1 MLQSYRIKGASDM
14 VIRTIVIILSLNE
27 LTGCVIWRVVN
38 TRIQESGSYP
48 VRLVC
53 TLHP

>member
-14 VIRTIVIILSLNE
+14 VIRTISITLSLNE

-38 TRIQESGSYP
+38 MRIQESGIYP
-48 VRLVC
+48 VGLVC
-53 TLHP
+53 ALHP